1 MILTVNKK
9 QSVEIE
15 NAVVAQILNMYP
27 EEKLIGRPVFQNAFA
42 NDSIEYKD
50 LKDESDKILIPW
62 QMFLLDSRNL
72 KKELDHIEKMRADK
86 VSSKLMA
93 KRKGIGNITSK
104 RIIDRLIRLQ
114 NFITATNTL
123 PQNTFCGSLVGKSN
137 ARAVAHILSYFE
149 IDINK
154 FRGYRNKSSALSY
167 LLGKVE
173 DKYINIS
180 QGVLANKMLPTW
192 QVVDNSI
199 YKNTSGFV
207 IKDDKIPFIFL
218 PSEINPDEVEGRQ
231 IYTIV
236 YLIVL
241 IGLNEYDFFI
251 EKNFRAKALSATN
264 KQKKIYAITSELLLP
279 SEATEGLN
287 GSVITS
293 STRDDLASEYKITP
307 TAVVVTLRIRRI
319 ITSQAEYEALLPP
332 PYEPP
337 KTPTHHSRSPKIET
351 SVRKFCGKYS
361 FEFVNAGIKSGQ
373 LSSIQSQYLLFGAVN
388 KKNFKK
394 YRDGLSI

>member
-15 NAVVAQILNMYP
+15 NAVVAQIFNMYS
-27 EEKLIGRPVFQNAFA
+27 EEKLIGRPIFQNAFA

-62 QMFLLDSRNL
+62 QMFLFDSRNL

-93 KRKGIGNITSK
+93 KRRGIGNVTSK

-123 PQNTFCGSLVGKSN
+123 PQNAFCGSLVGKSN
-137 ARAVAHILSYFE
+137 AEAVAHILSYF
-149 IDINK
+149 
-154 FRGYRNKSSALSY
+154 
-167 LLGKVE
+167 V
-173 DKYINIS
+173 
-180 QGVLANKMLPTW
+180 
-192 QVVDNSI
+192 
-199 YKNTSGFV
+199 
-207 IKDDKIPFIFL
+207 
-218 PSEINPDEVEGRQ
+218 
-231 IYTIV
+231 
-236 YLIVL
+236 
-241 IGLNEYDFFI
+241 I

-264 KQKKIYAITSELLLP
+264 KQKKIYSVPSEVLLP
-279 SEATEGLN
+279 SEATEKLS
-287 GSVITS
+287 GSVITP

-307 TAVVVTLRIRRI
+307 TAVVVTLRIRRT

-332 PYEPP
+332 PYDPP
-337 KTPTHHSRSPKIET
+337 KTPTHHPRSPKIET

-373 LSSIQSQYLLFGAVN
+373 LSSVQSQYLLFGAVN